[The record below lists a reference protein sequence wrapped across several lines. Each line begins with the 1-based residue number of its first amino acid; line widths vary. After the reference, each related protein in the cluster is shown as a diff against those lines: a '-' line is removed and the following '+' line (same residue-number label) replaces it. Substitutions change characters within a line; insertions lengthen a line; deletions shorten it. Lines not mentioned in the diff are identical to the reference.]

1 MTSFNVQHDGAP
13 TARRSERSGSGE
25 RFEEH
30 GESFRLG
37 CAVETT
43 IPRCEPETAM
53 LEDQSCG
60 EVDGVESVQIVV
72 QRERGDALDERLVQ
86 FDDSERRPTR

>member
-1 MTSFNVQHDGAP
+1 
-13 TARRSERSGSGE
+13 
-25 RFEEH
+25 
-30 GESFRLG
+30 
-37 CAVETT
+37 
-43 IPRCEPETAM
+43 M
-53 LEDQSCG
+53 LEDESCG